1 MAAITLSWPRL
12 MWPAWAARQ
21 AAPWVRK
28 MSATSRAGRGMGL
41 ASGRRIRKRQI
52 IERAHHGADELGGH
66 AGVAGGGVEL
76 GMPEQHLDDAD
87 VDVLLEQV
95 SGEAVAQGVQAHGLV
110 DLGQTGGRMAGGVE
124 LARGERVDPVLAR
137 KEPALR
143 PGRFPPGAQEFKQ
156 LR

>member
-28 MSATSRAGRGMGL
+28 MSATSRAGWGMGL
-41 ASGRRIRKRQI
+41 PSGRRIRQRQM

-66 AGVAGGGVEL
+66 PGVAGGGVEL
-76 GMPEQHLDDAD
+76 GMAEQHLDDAD
-87 VDVLLEQV
+87 VDILLEQV
-95 SGEAVAQGVQAHGLV
+95 GGEAVAQSVQAHGLV
-110 DLGQTGGRMAGGVE
+110 DFGQAGGGMTGAVE
-124 LARGERVDPVLAR
+124 LTRGERADPVLTG

-143 PGRFPPGAQEFKQ
+143 SGRLPPGAQEFEQ